1 MKLLVIS
8 GIESHANNCKVYCT
22 YISLESGNIKLGN
35 SSAILYSFLV
45 LVNVF
50 TISMHIMLSAL
61 HLPLKISLY
70 RRFTG
75 IKFYAIMYSHIHFII
90 KLKVKFYKYRLTEM
104 NKAAL
109 LV

>member
-1 MKLLVIS
+1 M
-8 GIESHANNCKVYCT
+8 
-22 YISLESGNIKLGN
+22 LGN

-50 TISMHIMLSAL
+50 TISMHMLSAL

-75 IKFYAIMYSHIHFII
+75 IKFYAIMYNHIHFII
-90 KLKVKFYKYRLTEM
+90 KSKILQVQID
-104 NKAAL
+104 
-109 LV
+109 